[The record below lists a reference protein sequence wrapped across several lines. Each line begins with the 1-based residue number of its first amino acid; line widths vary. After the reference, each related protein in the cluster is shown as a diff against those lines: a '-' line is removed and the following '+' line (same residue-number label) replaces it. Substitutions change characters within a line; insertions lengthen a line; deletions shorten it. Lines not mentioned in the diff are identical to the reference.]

1 MAHYFFDVLNNG
13 TRVLD
18 ETGLEL
24 DDLKAAISEAA
35 RSLAD
40 MTDEMIEGSLR
51 QELRIE
57 IRSTVGEAI
66 LSVLLALEFNRLRA
80 PGVSKH

>member
-1 MAHYFFDVLNNG
+1 MARYFVDVLNNG

-24 DDLKAAISEAA
+24 DDLKAAIGEAA
-35 RSLAD
+35 RALAD
-40 MTDEMIEGSLR
+40 MTEGSLR

-57 IRSTVGEAI
+57 IRSTMGEAI
-66 LSVLLALEFNRLRA
+66 LSVLLALEFSGLRA
-80 PGVSKH
+80 LGVSKH